1 MSKMGE
7 IDTQC
12 RNAGIDP
19 DALEAYRQ
27 EEEKKGHTVGYEE
40 AIIAYHERG
49 KHENKKGII

>member
-1 MSKMGE
+1 MGE

-19 DALEAYRQ
+19 EALEAYRQ